1 MIEFD
6 NVTRRYGTKT
16 AVAALNL
23 SIPRGELF
31 ALLGPNGAGK
41 TTTIKMLVG
50 LLRPSSGAV
59 RLCGY
64 DVVSESRE
72 ANRLL
77 GYIPDTPQLY
87 EKLTGREFLQ
97 FIADMHA
104 IDGEAALRQMVDQ
117 IAAFELSTFVDDLTE
132 TYSHGMKQRLAFA
145 AAMLHEPAVLVIDE
159 PLVGLDPRSVRLVK
173 DLLRVKVAKGMTIF
187 MSTHL
192 LSVAEEIADRV
203 GIFDQGKLRFL
214 GTVNQLQKELSLHNS
229 SLEHL
234 YLSLTST
241 NDREIDA
248 IRGMHA
254 EEQRAEVIALPS
266 KPNTTSS
273 PVAEISSQPRAEDSA
288 SAEETSP

>member
-1 MIEFD
+1 MIEFE
-6 NVTRRYGTKT
+6 NVSRRYGSKT
-16 AVAALNL
+16 AVSSLNL

-41 TTTIKMLVG
+41 TTTIKILVG
-50 LLRPSSGAV
+50 LLRPSVGNV
-59 RLCGY
+59 RVCGR

-77 GYIPDTPQLY
+77 GYVPDTPQLY
-87 EKLTGREFLQ
+87 DKLTGREFLQ

-104 IDGEAALRQMVDQ
+104 IEPDYAQTQIVRQ
-117 IAAFELSTFVDDLTE
+117 IANFELAAFVDDLTE

-145 AAMLHEPAVLVIDE
+145 AGLLHEPSVLVIDE

-173 DLLRVKVAKGMTIF
+173 DLLRVEVARGMTIF

-192 LSVAEEIADRV
+192 LSVAEEISDRV
-203 GIFDQGKLRFL
+203 GIVDQGRLLFL
-214 GTVNQLQKELSLHNS
+214 GTVGQLQQELSLHDS

-241 NDREIDA
+241 NEREIDGV
-248 IRGMHA
+248 RGLHHDGQLGRVPA
-254 EEQRAEVIALPS
+254 PEIAP
-266 KPNTTSS
+266 
-273 PVAEISSQPRAEDSA
+273 
-288 SAEETSP
+288 

>member
-1 MIEFD
+1 MTVIE
-6 NVTRRYGTKT
+6 VTGLRRTYRTRVSPWRSASKEVE
-16 AVAALNL
+16 AVRGVDFAVE
-23 SIPRGELF
+23 RGELF
-31 ALLGPNGAGK
+31 GLLGPNGAGK

-50 LLRPSSGAV
+50 LLRPSTGTV
-59 RLCGY
+59 KLCGY
-64 DVVSESRE
+64 DVVHESRQ

-77 GYIPDTPQLY
+77 GYVPDTPQLY
-87 EKLTGREFLQ
+87 EKLTGREFMQ

-104 IDGEAALRQMVDQ
+104 LTEAHATRRIVEQ
-117 IAAFELSTFVDDLTE
+117 IASFELGAFVDDLTE

-145 AAMLHEPAVLVIDE
+145 AALLHEPAVVVIDE

-173 DLLRVKVAKGMTIF
+173 DLLRTKVAQGMTIF

-203 GIFDQGKLRFL
+203 GIVDQGRLRFL
-214 GTVNQLQKELSLHNS
+214 GTVGQLQDELSLHDS

-248 IRGMHA
+248 VRGMHSDDRPA
-254 EEQRAEVIALPS
+254 PAPGAKQV
-266 KPNTTSS
+266 
-273 PVAEISSQPRAEDSA
+273 QP
-288 SAEETSP
+288 

>member
-1 MIEFD
+1 MIEFE
-6 NVTRRYGTKT
+6 NVTRRYGTKL
-16 AVAALNL
+16 AVSGLDL
-23 SIPRGELF
+23 RIPKGELF

-41 TTTIKMLVG
+41 TTTIKILVG
-50 LLRPSSGAV
+50 LLRPSTGTV
-59 RLCGY
+59 KLGGHN
-64 DVVSESRE
+64 VVSDSRQ

-77 GYIPDTPQLY
+77 GYVPDTPQLY

-104 IDGEAALRQMVDQ
+104 LEEDHAKQQIREQ
-117 IAAFELSTFVDDLTE
+117 IASFELAPFVDDLTE

-145 AAMLHEPAVLVIDE
+145 AALLHEPAVLVIDE
-159 PLVGLDPRSVRLVK
+159 PLVGLDPRSVRVVK
-173 DLLRVKVAKGMTIF
+173 DLLRVKVARGMTIF

-203 GIFDQGKLRFL
+203 GIVDQGRLRFL
-214 GTVNQLQKELSLHNS
+214 GTVGQLQKELSLHNS

-248 IRGMHA
+248 VRGMHSEA
-254 EEQRAEVIALPS
+254 PPAPSLEPVSPTTDPGTLPS
-266 KPNTTSS
+266 EVK
-273 PVAEISSQPRAEDSA
+273 Q
-288 SAEETSP
+288 